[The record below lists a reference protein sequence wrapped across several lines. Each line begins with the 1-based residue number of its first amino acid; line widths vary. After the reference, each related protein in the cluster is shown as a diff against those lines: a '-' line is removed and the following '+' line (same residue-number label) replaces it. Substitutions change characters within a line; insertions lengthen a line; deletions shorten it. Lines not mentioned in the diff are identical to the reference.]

1 MIVSLLNCSH
11 CERFVPCDLSKE
23 RSDTMQLNEVLLGAW
38 LKISTA
44 INNSRLVSE
53 MSYNESLICN
63 ILYRNA
69 TEQPS
74 HALTATDLC
83 AETKIL
89 KSQMNRILTQLEDK
103 NLITRERSS
112 QDKRKI
118 FVRLTIEQSNAYLKQ
133 HEQILKLLDDIIEK
147 LGEEKT
153 LEIIDTLNGISDVA
167 GEIIK

>member
-1 MIVSLLNCSH
+1 
-11 CERFVPCDLSKE
+11 
-23 RSDTMQLNEVLLGAW
+23 MQLNEVLLGAW

-69 TEQPS
+69 TEHPELT
-74 HALTATDLC
+74 LTATDLC

-89 KSQMNRILTQLEDK
+89 KSQMNRILTQLEEK
-103 NLITRERSS
+103 NLITRERSVS
-112 QDKRKI
+112 DKRKVL
-118 FVRLTIEQSNAYLKQ
+118 VRLTTEQSNAYLKQ
-133 HEQILKLLDDIIEK
+133 HEQILKLLDNIIEK

-153 LEIIDTLNGISDVA
+153 LEIIKALNGISDVA
-167 GEIIK
+167 GEVIK

>member
-1 MIVSLLNCSH
+1 
-11 CERFVPCDLSKE
+11 
-23 RSDTMQLNEVLLGAW
+23 MQLNEVLLGAW

-69 TEQPS
+69 TENPDVL
-74 HALTATDLC
+74 LTATDLC

-89 KSQMNRILTQLEDK
+89 KSQMNRILTQLEEK
-103 NLITRERSS
+103 NLITRERST
-112 QDKRKI
+112 QDRRK
-118 FVRLTIEQSNAYLKQ
+118 VYVCLTNEQSNAYLKQ
-133 HEQILKLLDDIIEK
+133 HEQIIKLLDDIIAK

-153 LEIIDTLNGISDVA
+153 LEIIEVLNGISDVA

>member
-1 MIVSLLNCSH
+1 
-11 CERFVPCDLSKE
+11 
-23 RSDTMQLNEVLLGAW
+23 MQLNEVLLGAW

-69 TEQPS
+69 TEHS
-74 HALTATDLC
+74 DVLLTATDLC

-112 QDKRKI
+112 QDRRKVY
-118 FVRLTIEQSNAYLKQ
+118 VRLTNEQSNAYLKQ
-133 HEQILKLLDDIIEK
+133 HEQIIKLLDDIIAK

-153 LEIIDTLNGISDVA
+153 LEIIEVLNGISDVA

>member
-1 MIVSLLNCSH
+1 
-11 CERFVPCDLSKE
+11 
-23 RSDTMQLNEVLLGAW
+23 MQLNEELLGAW

-69 TEQPS
+69 TEHPE
-74 HALTATDLC
+74 HFITATELC

-89 KSQMNRILTQLEDK
+89 KSQMNRILTQLEEK
-103 NLITRERSS
+103 NLITRERSAE
-112 QDKRKI
+112 DKRKI
-118 FVRLTIEQSNAYLKQ
+118 FVRLTTEQSNAYLKQ
-133 HEQILKLLDDIIEK
+133 HAKILKLLDDIIEK

-153 LEIIDTLNGISDVA
+153 LEIIRTLNGISDVA
-167 GEIIK
+167 DEVIK

>member
-1 MIVSLLNCSH
+1 
-11 CERFVPCDLSKE
+11 
-23 RSDTMQLNEVLLGAW
+23 MQLNEVLLGAW

-69 TEQPS
+69 TEHS
-74 HALTATDLC
+74 DVLLTVTDLC

-112 QDKRKI
+112 QDRRKVY
-118 FVRLTIEQSNAYLKQ
+118 VRLTNEQSNAYLKQ
-133 HEQILKLLDDIIEK
+133 HEQIIKLLDDIIAK

-153 LEIIDTLNGISDVA
+153 LEIIEVLNGISDVA

>member
-1 MIVSLLNCSH
+1 
-11 CERFVPCDLSKE
+11 
-23 RSDTMQLNEVLLGAW
+23 MQLNEVLLGAW

-69 TEQPS
+69 TEDPE
-74 HALTATDLC
+74 HFLTATDLC
-83 AETKIL
+83 NETKIL
-89 KSQMNRILTQLEDK
+89 KSQMNRILSQLEEK
-103 NLITRERSS
+103 NLITRNRSS
-112 QDKRKI
+112 QDKRK
-118 FVRLTIEQSNAYLKQ
+118 VYVQLTTEQSNAYLKQ
-133 HEQILKLLDDIIEK
+133 HAQILELLDDIIEK

-153 LEIIDTLNGISDVA
+153 LEIINALNGISAVA

>member
-1 MIVSLLNCSH
+1 
-11 CERFVPCDLSKE
+11 
-23 RSDTMQLNEVLLGAW
+23 MQLNEVLLGAW

-69 TEQPS
+69 TEHPDVL
-74 HALTATDLC
+74 LTATDLC
-83 AETKIL
+83 DETKIL
-89 KSQMNRILTQLEDK
+89 KSQMNRILTQLEEK
-103 NLITRERSS
+103 NLITRERST
-112 QDKRKI
+112 QDRRK
-118 FVRLTIEQSNAYLKQ
+118 VYVCLTNEQSNAYLKQ
-133 HEQILKLLDDIIEK
+133 HEQIIKLLDDIIAK

-153 LEIIDTLNGISDVA
+153 LEIIEVLNGISDVA

>member
-1 MIVSLLNCSH
+1 M
-11 CERFVPCDLSKE
+11 K
-23 RSDTMQLNEVLLGAW
+23 LNEKLLGAW
-38 LKISTA
+38 LRISTV

-63 ILYRNA
+63 ILYR
-69 TEQPS
+69 
-74 HALTATDLC
+74 HAMESPNRRLTATDLC

-89 KSQMNRILTQLEDK
+89 KSQMNRILTQLEEK
-103 NLITRERSS
+103 NLITRERSP

-118 FVRLTIEQSNAYLKQ
+118 FVRLTTEQSNAYLKQ